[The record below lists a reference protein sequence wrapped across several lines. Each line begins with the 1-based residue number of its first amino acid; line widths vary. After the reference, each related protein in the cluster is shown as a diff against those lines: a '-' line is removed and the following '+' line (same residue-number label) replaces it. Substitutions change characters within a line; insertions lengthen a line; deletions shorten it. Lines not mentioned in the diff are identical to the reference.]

1 MNSRIC
7 HWTLCILALAFVPV
21 VASAQ
26 YEDETE
32 ARLEA
37 IVAEVNE
44 FVADVRFDESDIQK
58 LIELWDEFNEFGEAY
73 EDDDDEFINF
83 SEILADSEYRNF
95 ASSYGLDP
103 DDWLRKSVRI
113 TMVMARE
120 AILQGAAAM
129 PQQMQAQL
137 EMLEQQREQYGEEV
151 YQQMKEAMENSAELT
166 NTLVETAKKYPQ
178 ATQAEAKL
186 LETYKDQL
194 TALMSEDDEEEWGDD
209 EYYDDEYYDD
219 EYEDDYDEDYDD
231 EEGDW

>member
-7 HWTLCILALAFVPV
+7 RWALCILAFAFVPV

-26 YEDETE
+26 YDDDTE

-37 IVAEVNE
+37 MVAEVNE
-44 FVADVRFDESDIQK
+44 FVADVRFDESDIQN

-73 EDDDDEFINF
+73 EDDEDELINF

-103 DDWLRKSVRI
+103 DDWLRKSTRI
-113 TMVMARE
+113 MMVMYRE

-151 YQQMKEAMENSAELT
+151 YQQMKEAMENSAEFT

-209 EYYDDEYYDD
+209 EYYDDEY
-219 EYEDDYDEDYDD
+219 EDDYDEDYDD

>member
-1 MNSRIC
+1 MISRIF
-7 HWTLCILALAFVPV
+7 HWVLCISLFALVPIA
-21 VASAQ
+21 ASAQ
-26 YEDETE
+26 YEVE
-32 ARLEA
+32 AKAKLEA
-37 IVAEVNE
+37 MAAEINE
-44 FVADVRFDESDIQK
+44 FVGDVRFDESDIQN

-73 EDDDDEFINF
+73 EDDEDELINF

-103 DDWLRKSVRI
+103 DDWLRKSTRI
-113 TMVMARE
+113 MMVMYRE